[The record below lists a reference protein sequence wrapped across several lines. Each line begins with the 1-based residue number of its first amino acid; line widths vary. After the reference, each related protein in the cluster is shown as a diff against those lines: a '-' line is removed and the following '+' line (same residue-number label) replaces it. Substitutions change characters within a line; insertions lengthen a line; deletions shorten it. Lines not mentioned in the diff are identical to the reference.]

1 MNSKPIQKRV
11 NNHLF
16 MQEIRRMFNE
26 EGKKS
31 VTFIVRGFSMR
42 PFLENGRDKVILVP
56 PRKPKTG
63 DVVLAEIME
72 KRYALHRVIA
82 IKNGVYTMQ
91 GDGNPKRMK
100 ERFTEEK
107 IIGIADAFV
116 RKGKH
121 ISVRSFKW
129 RAYSFIWKMAKPFRR
144 VLLAIYRRVK

>member
-1 MNSKPIQKRV
+1 MNTRPILKRV

-16 MQEIRRMFNE
+16 MQEIRRLFNE

-56 PRKPKTG
+56 PRKPKIG

-72 KRYALHRVIA
+72 KRYALHRIIS
-82 IKNGVYTMQ
+82 IKDGVYTMQ

-116 RKGKH
+116 RKGKYV
-121 ISVRSFKW
+121 SVRSFKW
-129 RAYSFIWKMAKPFRR
+129 RTYSFVWKMSKPFRR
-144 VLLAIYRRVK
+144 VLLAIYRRI